1 MMELVTGGSGSGKS
15 AYAENAVCQS
25 RRRLQEKEKREIPL
39 YYIADMFP
47 YGRETEEKI
56 ENHRRMRA
64 GKGFRGNG
72 IELQP
77 QTLRGIELI
86 TVFVVAGSAI
96 ALCQIIV
103 LAIFKQSYST
113 SLCSKVYCQCRRH
126 YDRK

>member
-56 ENHRRMRA
+56 ENHRQMRA
-64 GKGFRGNG
+64 GKGFHTLEWYQDLAGN
-72 IELQP
+72 
-77 QTLRGIELI
+77 
-86 TVFVVAGSAI
+86 
-96 ALCQIIV
+96 
-103 LAIFKQSYST
+103 
-113 SLCSKVYCQCRRH
+113 
-126 YDRK
+126 